1 MASKEKHTIF
11 LTRWGRHS
19 QEEEPEEAN
28 PSEIETSESGGEA
41 PSPASLTQPLGNS
54 AGRRLAKPVRPTLER
69 DLYGNPYESS
79 PKPAPEVEEEPLK
92 VAPSQGTAS
101 TPGKKTRLEAPPL
114 KEEQVEQG
122 QAGRQGIKQAQ
133 EQAQNPNVQ
142 QVSPVE
148 EREDLIEM
156 ARLHRIR
163 QRQDILTAIISVI
176 VLGLLGFMDFPY
188 LVRLMNERSQSRAI
202 EEYVALT
209 AELTEED
216 TWAKLVDARVYNG
229 QLFQRLAGTSV
240 DPFSQEWK
248 NPVFADANSEEA
260 LAHTSYSHL
269 LSADPSRIMG
279 FLSVPKVDV
288 KLPFYYGYSEDDL
301 LNGACHLEGTTLP
314 VGGSSTNACIFA
326 YRGYDKRRLF
336 SNLQYLE
343 KGDLF
348 FIHVMSHV
356 FAYRVMSILDTAGT
370 NLAPMQIRKT
380 EDLVTLISVEYDG
393 SDPHRTYITG
403 TRVRFKT
410 GDDEGIPCI
419 PVLVRDWWWAAV
431 TLAGLILLKVVSYK
445 IHHPKG
451 AKAGK
456 GETAP
461 KEGAAMQ
468 DISSSGEPSSE
479 EEPEEGKRKGR
490 RKKERKPK
498 KGQREE

>member
-1 MASKEKHTIF
+1 MASKENHTIF
-11 LTRWGRHS
+11 LTRWGRRG
-19 QEEEPEEAN
+19 QEAN
-28 PSEIETSESGGEA
+28 PSEIEASESGGEA
-41 PSPASLTQPLGNS
+41 YSPADQTQPLGNS
-54 AGRRLAKPVRPTLER
+54 TGRRLAKPVRPTLER
-69 DLYGNPYESS
+69 DLYGNLYESS
-79 PKPAPEVEEEPLK
+79 SKPAPKVEEPPIEE
-92 VAPSQGTAS
+92 APSRKIAPAS
-101 TPGKKTRLEAPPL
+101 RKKTRQEAPPP

-122 QAGRQGIKQAQ
+122 RAGRQDKKQAQ
-133 EQAQNPNVQ
+133 EQAQNPNGQ

-163 QRQDILTAIISVI
+163 QRQDILTAIISVVVI
-176 VLGLLGFMDFPY
+176 GLLGFMDFPY
-188 LVRLMNERSQSRAI
+188 LVRLMNERSQTRAI
-202 EEYVALT
+202 EEYKGLT

-229 QLFQRLAGTSV
+229 QLYQRLAGTSV
-240 DPFSQEWK
+240 DPFSPEWRY
-248 NPVFADANSEEA
+248 PSFDDPNSEEA
-260 LAHTSYSHL
+260 LAHSSYSHL

-288 KLPFYYGYSEDDL
+288 NLPFYYGYKEDDL

-348 FIHVMSHV
+348 FIHVMNHV

-410 GDDEGIPCI
+410 GDDEGIPCT

-431 TLAGLILLKVVSYK
+431 TLVGLILLKVVSYK
-445 IHHPKG
+445 IHHPKE
-451 AKAGK
+451 AKAGE
-456 GETAP
+456 GES
-461 KEGAAMQ
+461 AADTQ
-468 DISSSGEPSSE
+468 EDPSLE
-479 EEPEEGKRKGR
+479 EELEEGERKGR
-490 RKKERKPK
+490 RKKNRKPK
-498 KGQREE
+498 KGLKEE